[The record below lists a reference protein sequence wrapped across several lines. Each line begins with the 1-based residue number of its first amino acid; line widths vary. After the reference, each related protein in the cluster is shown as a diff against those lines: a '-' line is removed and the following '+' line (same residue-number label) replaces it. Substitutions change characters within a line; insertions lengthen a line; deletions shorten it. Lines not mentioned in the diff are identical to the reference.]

1 MWPSVRPV
9 FAPFRPTTQLDVWS
23 RKPDPL
29 SPSFE
34 AMCVPCSQWLNRPR
48 RPWMTGGDAVPRL
61 SRDSRWR
68 RKGLLPCS
76 GQGAQEDALR
86 FWVDVLDLGNR
97 DDQEAP
103 AETAGA
109 NDECVR
115 PILAGGIAQP
125 LDLAEEA
132 VRRVDAEALAAAQ
145 PVVGV
150 EPGVPGQV
158 GVSAQ
163 GGSLHRSP

>member
-1 MWPSVRPV
+1 VTLFPV
-9 FAPFRPTTQLDVWS
+9 FLVIR
-23 RKPDPL
+23 
-29 SPSFE
+29 
-34 AMCVPCSQWLNRPR
+34 
-48 RPWMTGGDAVPRL
+48 GGAGQSAAR
-61 SRDSRWR
+61 
-68 RKGLLPCS
+68 S

-86 FWVDVLDLGNR
+86 FGVDVLDLGNR

-115 PILAGGIAQP
+115 PILAGGVAQP
-125 LDLAEEA
+125 LDLAEAA
-132 VRRVDAEALAAAQ
+132 VRRVDAEALAATQ

-150 EPGVPGQV
+150 EPGVPGQI

-163 GGSLHRSP
+163 GGSLHRSPENPASGFCPADEVGTGRGVPSAGEERLRWDSLP